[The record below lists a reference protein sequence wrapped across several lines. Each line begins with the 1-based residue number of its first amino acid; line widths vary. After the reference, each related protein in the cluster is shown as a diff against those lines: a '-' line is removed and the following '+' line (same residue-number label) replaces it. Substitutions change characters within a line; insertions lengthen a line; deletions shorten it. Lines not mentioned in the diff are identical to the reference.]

1 MIVEPGIALRDEH
14 DCGGIAILCFLEG
27 VLDPSDVGI
36 AAVRPLGRIRCD
48 FAQVIAG
55 ALDVHGGVGNTA
67 HSPAAIFNTGHQA
80 PIRAETL
87 WPFLHFLTEL
97 LLTESKWSAEEDLAL
112 VVEPFQRVE
121 GPI

>member
-1 MIVEPGIALRDEH
+1 GREPRDGGMGGGRGVGWRR
-14 DCGGIAILCFLEG
+14 CGFG
-27 VLDPSDVGI
+27 
-36 AAVRPLGRIRCD
+36 
-48 FAQVIAG
+48 QVVAG